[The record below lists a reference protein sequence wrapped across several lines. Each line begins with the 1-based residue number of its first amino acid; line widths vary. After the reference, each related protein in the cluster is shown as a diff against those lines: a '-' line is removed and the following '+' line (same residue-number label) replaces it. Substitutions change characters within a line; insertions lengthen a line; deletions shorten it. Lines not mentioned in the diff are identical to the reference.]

1 MTGFGASSLDQGGT
15 ALRAEVRSVN
25 HRHLQIKVRL
35 PVEFGFLEPDV
46 EALVKKRIDRGA
58 VSVTV
63 LIGGSAGAARS
74 TIDVE
79 AAARFHKELKKLAK
93 QLKIDPEISIATLC
107 SLPGVIGGDGEGRDL
122 DREAKRLLR
131 VVSAALAHLTE
142 MRETEGLAL
151 AEDLAK
157 HVRSVR
163 QVTVRI
169 AARTPEVV
177 RAHQKNLER
186 RVEELL
192 AGRFQLQP
200 ADLAREVALL
210 ADKLDVS
217 EELARLESHV
227 VQMDALLGKSGPVGR
242 RLDFLVQEMLREV
255 NTIGSKCNDA
265 PVAHA
270 VIELKGFIERLRE
283 QVQNIE

>member
-1 MTGFGASSLDQGGT
+1 MTGFGASSLDQGGS
-15 ALRAEVRSVN
+15 AVRAEVRSVN
-25 HRHLQIKVRL
+25 HRHLQLKVRL

-63 LIGGSAGAARS
+63 LSSGSAGSARA
-74 TIDVE
+74 TIDAE
-79 AAARFHKELKKLAK
+79 AAARYHEQLKKLARR
-93 QLKIDPEISIATLC
+93 LKIDPEISIATLC
-107 SLPGVIGGDGEGRDL
+107 GLPGVVGGDVDSHDL
-122 DREAKRLLR
+122 EREAKRILR
-131 VVSAALAHLTE
+131 AVSAALAHLTE

-163 QVTVRI
+163 KVTARI
-169 AARTPEVV
+169 AARSPEVV
-177 RAHQKNLER
+177 RAHQRNLER
-186 RVEELL
+186 RVEDLL

-200 ADLAREVALL
+200 GDLAREVALL

-227 VQMDALLGKSGPVGR
+227 GQMEALLGKSGPVGR
-242 RLDFLVQEMLREV
+242 SLDFLVQEMLREV

-270 VIELKGFIERLRE
+270 VVELKGFIERLRE
-283 QVQNIE
+283 QVQNVE